1 MKSSAFRGFLN
12 LCDISHAVKRRKKKD
27 TAFGG
32 MRAHL
37 RLFEPQMPPH
47 KCGARRGAGGA
58 AK

>member
-12 LCDISHAVKRRKKKD
+12 LCDISHAAKRRKREN

-32 MRAHL
+32 TRAHL

-47 KCGARRGAGGA
+47 KCGARRGVDRA